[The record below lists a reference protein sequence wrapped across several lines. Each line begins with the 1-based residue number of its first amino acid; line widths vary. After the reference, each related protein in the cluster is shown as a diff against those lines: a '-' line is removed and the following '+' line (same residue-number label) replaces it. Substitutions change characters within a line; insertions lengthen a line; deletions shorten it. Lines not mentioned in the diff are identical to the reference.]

1 MSNPFYNYD
10 TAFIPGQL
18 ARAEAVANEFISVQ
32 TGFALLVT
40 QGVDAGVVNA
50 YSVTTSGQPTVA
62 YVDGDTVEFKP
73 RVTNTGPATLSVNAI
88 PAVSILRFNGAAL
101 LAGDL
106 TANVW
111 TTATYNSAFN
121 AFTLTGPGQVAVI
134 AGSISLAAPTHK
146 VGLVAAG
153 GVSTQAA
160 PIDATYA
167 IDQSI
172 APTWTGVHTF
182 TAKPVMNGG
191 LTVTG
196 SGVTMTAAS
205 GVVLAVTG
213 VTGQNAA
220 TITAPN
226 TSNTSFGL
234 VVQGGTSTSD
244 YALNV
249 LGGSGVAFLKIFGD
263 GGVVVNS
270 PTGGDKGLGTI
281 NATGLF
287 VNGAAVLAGTGFV
300 SSVAAGTGIGVSAS
314 TGAVTIS
321 NTGVLSIAGTANQIT
336 ASASTGAVTLSLPA
350 TITAPGDVIITQS
363 LQVKG
368 TGTAGFAGIGVEL
381 FSNGTQGFLQSFD
394 RTGGVFVPTQ
404 VGGSAVTLA
413 YGTSGQSPGLV
424 LGSAGNVTIA
434 TPTSG
439 SALTVTGLAGAAFAN
454 PAVLITSP
462 NTANQSNGITVQ
474 AGTSASDSSF
484 TVNNA
489 AGTLNYFVVFG
500 DGGVVVGNPTGST
513 LGRGTINCTGLFV
526 NGGVVAL
533 GRIVVKQPSTT
544 ARATVTLSNDAVFTA
559 AIPGAGTYQ
568 FRLDSSAQNNG
579 IAGAGIVY
587 NINFSGT
594 FTTGMFAGY
603 GAFEG
608 GTLGAS
614 GALISSTVA
623 GSSANVTTINFGAG
637 GSADA
642 GGIMGTLIATG
653 AGTLALSWASTS
665 TTSVSI
671 GNGSLVVER
680 VV

>member
-1 MSNPFYNYD
+1 MSNNFYNYD

-50 YSVTTSGQPTVA
+50 YSVTTLGQPTVA
-62 YVDGDTVEFKP
+62 YVDGNTVEFKP
-73 RVTNTGPATLSVNAI
+73 LVTNTGPSTLSVNAI

-153 GVSTQAA
+153 GVSTQAV

-249 LGGSGVAFLKIFGD
+249 LGGAGVAFLKIFGD

-287 VNGAAVLAGTGFV
+287 VNGVAVLAGTGFV
-300 SSVAAGTGIGVSAS
+300 ASVAAGTGIGVSAS

-321 NTGVLSIAGTANQIT
+321 NTGVLSIAGTANQIA

-350 TITAPGDVIITQS
+350 TVTAPGDVIITQS

-381 FSNGTQGFLQSFD
+381 FSNGTQGFFQSFD

-404 VGGSAVTLA
+404 IGGSAITLA

-424 LGSAGNVTIA
+424 LGNAGNVTIA
-434 TPTSG
+434 APTSG
-439 SALTVTGLAGAAFAN
+439 NAFQVTAVTGNYAGVFVGA
-454 PAVLITSP
+454 S
-462 NTANQSNGITVQ
+462 G
-474 AGTSASDSSF
+474 AGNSF
-484 TVNNA
+484 GNFIA
-489 AGTLNYFVVFG
+489 AGTNASDKSLSVNNQAQTQNLLSVFG
-500 DGGVVVGNPTGST
+500 DGGVTVGSPTGGD
-513 LGRGTINCTGLFV
+513 LGLGTINCTGLFV

>member
-462 NTANQSNGITVQ
+462 NTANQSNGLTVQ